1 MTAPKI
7 VPKIAPKI
15 APRIVPKITLRNVTL
30 GYDRHPAVHH
40 LDVEIAPGALLAVCG
55 PNGAGKSTLFKA
67 LTGVLAPMGGTID
80 LGGARTRDIGYLP
93 QAAQVDLSFPIDVF
107 DMAAMG
113 LWRRIG
119 LFGGFSRADE
129 AKIHEAL
136 ETVGLA
142 GFERRPIGAL
152 SGGQTQRLLF
162 ARLLLQDAS
171 LILLDEPF
179 SAIDERTVSDLLAL
193 IARWHTEGRTIVAV
207 LHDFAMVRAHFPEC
221 LLLAREKIAWGPT
234 EQVLSA
240 ENLAHARR
248 MIEAFDD
255 KAAACA
261 RAT

>member
-1 MTAPKI
+1 MTAAAK
-7 VPKIAPKI
+7 
-15 APRIVPKITLRNVTL
+15 APRIALHNVTL

-40 LDVEIAPGALLAVCG
+40 LDGEIPPGALLAVCG

-67 LTGVLAPMGGTID
+67 LTGVLRPMGGTID
-80 LGGARTRDIGYLP
+80 LGGAHIRDIGYLP
-93 QAAQVDLSFPIDVF
+93 QAANVDLTFPIDVF

-113 LWRRIG
+113 LWRQIG
-119 LFGGFSRADE
+119 LFGGLSRADE
-129 AKIHEAL
+129 AKVHHAL
-136 ETVGLA
+136 ETVGLK

-179 SAIDERTVSDLLAL
+179 SAIDERTVQDLLGL
-193 IARWHTEGRTIVAV
+193 IALWHREGRTVIAV

-234 EQVLSA
+234 AEALSDD
-240 ENLAHARR
+240 NLARARK

-255 KAAACA
+255 KAAACGRVA
-261 RAT
+261 

>member
-1 MTAPKI
+1 MN
-7 VPKIAPKI
+7 
-15 APRIVPKITLRNVTL
+15 APRIVLKNLTL

-40 LDVEIAPGALLAVCG
+40 LDGEIAPGALLAVCG

-67 LTGVLAPMGGTID
+67 LTGVLKPMGGTID

-93 QAAQVDLSFPIDVF
+93 QAAQVDLSFPINVF

-119 LFGGFSRADE
+119 LFGGLSRADE
-129 AKIHEAL
+129 RRIEEAL

-162 ARLLLQDAS
+162 ARLLLQDAA
-171 LILLDEPF
+171 LLLLDEPF
-179 SAIDERTVSDLLAL
+179 VAIDERTVGDLLAL
-193 IARWHTEGRTIVAV
+193 IERWHKEGRTVVAV
-207 LHDFAMVRAHFPEC
+207 LHDFDMVRAHFPES

-234 EQVLSA
+234 RDVLSA
-240 ENLAHARR
+240 DNLARARR

-255 KAAACA
+255 RAAACGRVA
-261 RAT
+261 

>member
-1 MTAPKI
+1 MTAP
-7 VPKIAPKI
+7 
-15 APRIVPKITLRNVTL
+15 APRVVLRNLTL

-40 LDVEIAPGALLAVCG
+40 LDGEIAPGALLAVCG

-67 LTGVLAPMGGTID
+67 LTGVIKPMGGSVD

-93 QAAQVDLSFPIDVF
+93 QAALVDLSFPIDVF

-119 LFGGFSRADE
+119 LFGGVNRADE
-129 AKIHEAL
+129 AKVYHAL

-142 GFERRPIGAL
+142 GFERRPIGSL

-162 ARLLLQDAS
+162 ARLLLQDAR

-179 SAIDERTVSDLLAL
+179 SAIDDRAVDDLLAL
-193 IARWHTEGRTIVAV
+193 IARWHGEGRTIVAV
-207 LHDFAMVRAHFPEC
+207 LHDFDLVRANFPDC

-234 EQVLSA
+234 KETLRP
-240 ENLAHARR
+240 ENLARARS

-255 KAAACA
+255 RAAACD
-261 RAT
+261 R

>member
-1 MTAPKI
+1 MKASQQ
-7 VPKIAPKI
+7 VRLH
-15 APRIVPKITLRNVTL
+15 APRVAIHNVTL

-40 LDVEIAPGALLAVCG
+40 LDGEIAPGALLAVCG

-67 LTGVLAPMGGTID
+67 LTGVLKPMGGAVD
-80 LGGARTRDIGYLP
+80 LGGASAREIGYLP

-119 LFGGFSRADE
+119 LFGGLSRAEE
-129 AKIHEAL
+129 AKIHAAL

-179 SAIDERTVSDLLAL
+179 SAIDERTVADLLAL
-193 IARWHTEGRTIVAV
+193 IARWHGEGRTVVAV

-234 EQVLSA
+234 AEALSP
-240 ENLAHARR
+240 ENLARARK

-255 KAAACA
+255 SAAACG
-261 RAT
+261 RAD

>member
-1 MTAPKI
+1 MTPAI
-7 VPKIAPKI
+7 
-15 APRIVPKITLRNVTL
+15 RLRDLTL

-40 LDVEIAPGALLAVCG
+40 LDGTIAPGALLAVCG
-55 PNGAGKSTLFKA
+55 PNGAGKSTLIKA
-67 LTGVLAPMGGTID
+67 MVGIVKPMGGAIE
-80 LGGARTRDIGYLP
+80 LGGAREKREKREKIAYLP
-93 QAAQVDLSFPIDVF
+93 QAAQIDLSFPIDVF

>member
-1 MTAPKI
+1 MN
-7 VPKIAPKI
+7 
-15 APRIVPKITLRNVTL
+15 APRIVLKNLTL

-40 LDVEIAPGALLAVCG
+40 LDGEIAPGALLAVCG

-67 LTGVLAPMGGTID
+67 LTGVLKPMGGTID

-93 QAAQVDLSFPIDVF
+93 QAAQVDLSFPINVF

-119 LFGGFSRADE
+119 LFGGLSRADE
-129 AKIHEAL
+129 RRIEEAL

-162 ARLLLQDAS
+162 ARLLLQDAA
-171 LILLDEPF
+171 LLLLDEPF
-179 SAIDERTVSDLLAL
+179 VAIDERTVGDLLAL
-193 IARWHTEGRTIVAV
+193 IERWHREGRTVVAV
-207 LHDFAMVRAHFPEC
+207 LHDFDMVRAHFPESV
-221 LLLAREKIAWGPT
+221 LLAREKIAWGPT
-234 EQVLSA
+234 AEVLSA
-240 ENLAHARR
+240 DNLARARR

-255 KAAACA
+255 RAAACGRVA
-261 RAT
+261 